1 MKRWLIVVV
10 ALVALAVAGG
20 GAWAA
25 FARSGGGSGATHPQA
40 SSSPSGGQS
49 SSGTSSAGS
58 PSTGVPS
65 ASPSPRVSLIAL
77 PAGVGRFA
85 AAAAPRMVAGPRDKP
100 VPILMYHLIGDPP
113 AGEPYPDLFVSLLD
127 FASQMRYLEG
137 HGFTAVT
144 LTQLAAFWHGT
155 GKLPA
160 KPVVLS
166 FDDGYRSDWRAAAPI
181 LQRIGW
187 TGVLNLCMNAVH
199 PHGDLP
205 VPLVHGL
212 VRAGWEID
220 DHTLTH
226 PDLTTLDAAGLHR
239 EIVVSR
245 AVLQALSGEPVS
257 FFCYPSGRYDATVVA
272 AVKAAGFV
280 GATTTDVGLATPTD
294 LFTLARVRVHRAMSL
309 AAFAHSLAH

>member
-1 MKRWLIVVV
+1 MMA
-10 ALVALAVAGG
+10 ALAALAVAGV

-25 FARSGGGSGATHPQA
+25 FARSGGGGGATNPQA
-40 SSSPSGGQS
+40 
-49 SSGTSSAGS
+49 
-58 PSTGVPS
+58 S
-65 ASPSPRVSLIAL
+65 ASPSRGPSLVSPSPRTSLIAL

-113 AGEPYPDLFVSLLD
+113 AGEPYPDLFVSLSD

-226 PDLTTLDAAGLHR
+226 HDLTTLDAAGRHR

-245 AVLQALSGEPVS
+245 AVLRALTGQPVS

-280 GATTTDVGLATPTD
+280 GAPTTDVGLATPTD